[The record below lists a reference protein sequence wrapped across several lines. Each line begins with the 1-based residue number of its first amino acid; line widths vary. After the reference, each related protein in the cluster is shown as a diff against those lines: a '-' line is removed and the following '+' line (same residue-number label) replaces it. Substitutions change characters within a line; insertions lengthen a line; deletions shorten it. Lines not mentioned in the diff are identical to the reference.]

1 MMISANFKHKNKL
14 FSAFLSLLFTFTVA
28 GIPGPEYDVRVS
40 GIRFLYGTG
49 VGPTH
54 SGLYNSSNYY
64 RSYGQSGT
72 LIELT
77 AQMNVSGWTHM
88 YGPVAFTV
96 SFSNGSNTASFD
108 VTIPSG
114 QNRVIAL
121 VPFSDASGFPD
132 SFITNG
138 QTIPFEYTVT
148 AASGQHADNLISSV
162 SQTIYWDRNDPPQ
175 SSVFP
180 PADETEI
187 SVSLTTNSARIM
199 WSPLVTSTSGGYY
212 NSDFYEYRIRFREFS
227 EEDQNPWRI
236 WNSSNDPTLKGTVFN
251 PPAYPSDN
259 PSYHFSNGM
268 KYTVIPRLSLFT
280 RYEFYISAVDVFGNE
295 SPAPAEYFMMMT
307 QPYSVEA
314 SVSDGRVK
322 YDDFTNLNDP
332 SLRPVTESNIRVDLN
347 IVSTDVSPDEVR
359 VWYTAES
366 DSLSI
371 VGADNRV
378 NEDEFP
384 ENSLYS
390 VGAVATNQNRWTAY
404 MSSDSNAI
412 TDGST
417 VRFIVETITGG
428 ASTFSDADISD
439 LDPNNNEW
447 NFVVRNLHTF
457 TPQPVRILN
466 NVLTD
471 SNPLAYPSYYLTEDA
486 YVTITVHDVK
496 GRRVSTILEKA
507 FRRAG
512 QNIKE
517 KGWNGSNRAGRKLG
531 VGLYYIKIVAKNK
544 NGKTVL
550 SEVKK
555 VVVAK

>member
-1 MMISANFKHKNKL
+1 MMISAYFKHKNKL
-14 FSAFLSLLFTFTVA
+14 FTVFLFLLFTVTIV
-28 GIPGPEYDVRVS
+28 GIPGPEYDVRVTD
-40 GIRFLYGTG
+40 IRFLYGTG

-54 SGLYNSSNYY
+54 SGANNSSEYY
-64 RSYGQSGT
+64 RAYGQSGT

-77 AQMNVSGWTHM
+77 AQMNISGWTHM
-88 YGPVAFTV
+88 YGPVTFTV
-96 SFSNGSNTASFD
+96 SFSNGSDTASFD

-114 QNRVIAL
+114 QNRVKAL
-121 VPFSDASGFPD
+121 VPYSDASGFPD
-132 SFITNG
+132 LFIASG
-138 QTIPFEYTVT
+138 QTIPFVYTVT
-148 AASGQHADNLISSV
+148 AVSGQHADSLVSSV

-175 SSVFP
+175 SGAFP
-180 PADETEI
+180 PANETEI
-187 SVSLTTNSARIM
+187 SLSLTTKSARIM
-199 WSPLVTSTSGGYY
+199 WSPLATSTSGGYY
-212 NSDFYEYRIRFREFS
+212 NADFYEYRIRFREFS
-227 EEDQNPWRI
+227 EEVQNPWRI
-236 WNSSNDPTLKGTVFN
+236 WNSSNDPTLRGTAFN

-259 PSYHFSNGM
+259 PAYHFSGGM

-280 RYEFYISAVDVFGNE
+280 RYDFYISAVDVFGNE
-295 SPAPAEYFMMMT
+295 SPAPAEYFEMMT

-314 SVSDGRVK
+314 SISDGRVK

-332 SLRPVTESNIRVDLN
+332 SLRPVTESNIKVDLN

-359 VWYTAES
+359 VWYTAQG
-366 DSLSI
+366 DALDI
-371 VGADNRV
+371 IGADNRV
-378 NEDEFP
+378 NEGEFP

-390 VGAVATNQNRWTAY
+390 VGAVATNQNSWTAY
-404 MSSDSNAI
+404 LSSDTNAI

-417 VRFIVETITGG
+417 VRFVVETITGG

-457 TPQPVRILN
+457 NPQPVRILN

-531 VGLYYIKIVAKNK
+531 VGLYYIKIKAKNSK
-544 NGKTVL
+544 GKTIL